1 MLLKNVGKSLL
12 ASFFIST
19 SLSSFNNACAQ
30 EQKLPLEGHV
40 LEVGVS
46 PVTPFVIINGKFTD
60 LSGIDVD
67 IIREL
72 QRRIGFTLSHDRFHI
87 MGLDELLELGQ
98 QGDLDICASAI
109 TFSPENAKNFMQSPA
124 TFRSNYVLV
133 ARPGSDIKSCE
144 NLQGR
149 NFAAEDGTDLY
160 DLMPKNI
167 ADQVNV
173 IHEHTSF
180 MLMYSVASGQADA
193 LITEKPLALNAINN
207 WAKDKLQII
216 RDVKDSERTVG
227 MLFKKGTYESQV
239 LYETFEQMQMDGT
252 IKNIVHKYLP
262 NYEFPKDLMPCN
274 IKLAKQQSDMIE
286 PQDL

>member
-1 MLLKNVGKSLL
+1 MTY
-12 ASFFIST
+12 I
-19 SLSSFNNACAQ
+19 
-30 EQKLPLEGHV
+30 
-40 LEVGVS
+40 
-46 PVTPFVIINGKFTD
+46 
-60 LSGIDVD
+60 
-67 IIREL
+67 
-72 QRRIGFTLSHDRFHI
+72 
-87 MGLDELLELGQ
+87 
-98 QGDLDICASAI
+98 
-109 TFSPENAKNFMQSPA
+109 
-124 TFRSNYVLV
+124 
-133 ARPGSDIKSCE
+133 
-144 NLQGR
+144 
-149 NFAAEDGTDLY
+149 GTDLY

>member
-1 MLLKNVGKSLL
+1 MSSINKTSSTILVQHTFKVWSLSFHEFALNLLIKSLTY
-12 ASFFIST
+12 I
-19 SLSSFNNACAQ
+19 
-30 EQKLPLEGHV
+30 
-40 LEVGVS
+40 
-46 PVTPFVIINGKFTD
+46 
-60 LSGIDVD
+60 
-67 IIREL
+67 
-72 QRRIGFTLSHDRFHI
+72 
-87 MGLDELLELGQ
+87 
-98 QGDLDICASAI
+98 
-109 TFSPENAKNFMQSPA
+109 
-124 TFRSNYVLV
+124 
-133 ARPGSDIKSCE
+133 
-144 NLQGR
+144 
-149 NFAAEDGTDLY
+149 GTDLY